1 MRRNAMILTSALALL
16 LLVSFAFALG
26 NYDLSWRTVDG
37 GGGESSGGSYTL
49 AGSIGQP
56 DAGTLSGGGYT
67 LVGGFWGG
75 AAAFLPTATPTATPT
90 GNNAAAPPQKPPTR
104 V

>member
-1 MRRNAMILTSALALL
+1 MILTAALALL

-26 NYDLSWRTVDG
+26 DYDLSWWTVDG
-37 GGGESSGGSYTL
+37 GSGESSGGSYTL
-49 AGSIGQP
+49 AGTIGQP
-56 DAGTLSGGGYT
+56 DAGALSGGSYT

-75 AAAFLPTATPTATPT
+75 AAALLPVGVAVGVAV
-90 GNNAAAPPQKPPTR
+90 GKNAAAPPQNPPTR